1 MGNGIEMNNQDK
13 CYVCDKQVEKHESAL
28 RLAVLAGEFAPKVT
42 LANLKFF
49 GYAEKHI
56 ACSPSRAQHIVH
68 SEFPPVKDERVQYN
82 KDFWD
87 RSECSKY
94 QSLYTNAWVV
104 LQLEC
109 NRKLKGI
116 K

>member
-1 MGNGIEMNNQDK
+1 MNNDNK
-13 CYVCDKQVEKHESAL
+13 CYVCNKQVEKHESAL
-28 RLAVLAGEFAPKVT
+28 RLGVLAGEFPSKVT
-42 LANLKFF
+42 LNNLKFL
-49 GYAEKHI
+49 GYVDKHI

-68 SEFPPVKDERVQYN
+68 PEFPPVKDERVQYN

-104 LQLEC
+104 LQLQSDK
-109 NRKLKGI
+109 KLKTV
-116 K
+116 

>member
-1 MGNGIEMNNQDK
+1 MNNDNK
-13 CYVCDKQVEKHESAL
+13 CYACNKQVEKHESAL
-28 RLAVLAGEFAPKVT
+28 RLGVLAGEFPSKVT
-42 LANLKFF
+42 LNNLKFL
-49 GYAEKHI
+49 GYADKHI

-68 SEFPPVKDERVQYN
+68 PEFPPVKDERVQYN

-109 NRKLKGI
+109 DRKLKGI

>member
-1 MGNGIEMNNQDK
+1 MNNDNK
-13 CYVCDKQVEKHESAL
+13 CYVCNKQVEKHESAL
-28 RLAVLAGEFAPKVT
+28 RLGVLAGEFPSKVT
-42 LANLKFF
+42 LNNLKFL
-49 GYAEKHI
+49 GYADKHI

-68 SEFPPVKDERVQYN
+68 PEFPPVKDERVQYN

-104 LQLEC
+104 LQLQSDK
-109 NRKLKGI
+109 KLKTV
-116 K
+116 